1 MGLIRLP
8 NTATADEVA
17 QALKE
22 HGHCIIENL
31 VSPEV
36 MDCIAEET
44 HEHVYSSPYGE
55 DVF

>member
-8 NTATADEVA
+8 HTATADDIA
-17 QALKE
+17 QALKQ

-36 MDCIAEET
+36 MDRIAEET
-44 HEHVYSSPYGE
+44 HE
-55 DVF
+55 